1 MIYERPIPLKG
12 DVLKQRIFSPLAYP
26 NVRNANV
33 IAITAHEAPRYSA
46 HFPIAWAKRDTRF
59 ELVVIRSL
67 LSDGRAHPEGS
78 QAALAFL
85 PALCRAYPFM
95 YEPAAGPSDS
105 QSKVATGHRSNYFDA
120 AVADAPT
127 DVGAPIC
134 FADGRPTKATAQ
146 RIALLDSAAP
156 LFAITAAIAVD
167 LAALDL
173 FEAWPLRFENIEG
186 HTLDV
191 PDLWIVSQDM
201 VQTGGLAPVMRKHGL
216 IAADLI
222 GLHRISLFRAG
233 TLLSNA
239 KAALKADQTSPTGAP
254 MPAIDGT
261 DAPT

>member
-12 DVLKQRIFSPLAYP
+12 DVLKQRIFSPLAYT
-26 NVRNANV
+26 NVRNGNA
-33 IAITAHEAPRYSA
+33 IAITAHEAPRYA
-46 HFPIAWAKRDTRF
+46 PHFPIAWAKRQHGF

-67 LSDGRAHPEGS
+67 LSDGRGHPEGS

-95 YEPAAGPSDS
+95 YEPVTSTRGSI
-105 QSKVATGHRSNYFDA
+105 SKVLTDHRSNYFDA

-156 LFAITAAIAVD
+156 LFATTAAIAVE
-167 LAALDL
+167 LAELDL

-191 PDLWIVSQDM
+191 PDLWIVKQDA
-201 VQTGGLAPVMRKHGL
+201 VLTGSLAPVMRTHGL

-233 TLLSNA
+233 ILLANA
-239 KAALKADQTSPTGAP
+239 KTALKAGQTSPDDAQL
-254 MPAIDGT
+254 PAIAGT
-261 DAPT
+261 DAPR